1 MATAI
6 PRVEDGELRM
16 SLMEHLEELRKRLF
30 RVTIV
35 ALILGVASLVFA
47 KPIFGFLMKPV
58 LDALPA
64 DNRALVYTSG
74 IEEINVLMKVG
85 LYAGIFLTTPVILWQ
100 VWGFVSPGLY
110 ENERKLAAPFIVMG
124 TLAFLCGALF
134 CYKVLLPT
142 MFQFLLREG
151 DSAALETRLDTGK
164 LEEADALRYLALGDV
179 GRAGQMAKKANGELA
194 NTGEGQVD
202 IAGNV
207 VVPSQSVE
215 VLARIDGMGRLL
227 DASRMGVGNDK
238 LARAVLKRALDKRV
252 EAVTA
257 YGKGDF
263 VSASKALDDGAALLA
278 GASAQNAEDFKEL
291 WALEKGLA
299 SGKSRY
305 EAQAWTKPMLT
316 MKEQLSLV
324 LILLLIFGII
334 FELPIVMALLGLVG
348 LVKSSFLMKYQRHAF
363 VFCLIAAAILTP
375 TGDAL
380 NLALMAGPMLLCYE
394 IGVIAVWV
402 IEKRRPKQDPGA
414 AITPAK

>member
-1 MATAI
+1 
-6 PRVEDGELRM
+6 
-16 SLMEHLEELRKRLF
+16 MEHLEELRKRLF
-30 RVTIV
+30 RVTLV
-35 ALILGVASLVFA
+35 ALGLGVVSLIFA
-47 KPIFGFLMKPV
+47 RPIFGFLMKPV

-110 ENERKLAAPFIVMG
+110 ANERRLAAPFVVLG
-124 TLAFLCGALF
+124 TLAFLSGALF

-142 MFQFLLREG
+142 MFSFLLREG
-151 DSAALETRLDTGK
+151 DSAALETRLDTAR
-164 LEEADALRYLALGDV
+164 LEEADVLRFLALGDIERA
-179 GRAGQMAKKANGELA
+179 GRAAKKANAEL
-194 NTGEGQVD
+194 TVEGDGAVD
-202 IAGNV
+202 VAGQV
-207 VVPSQSVE
+207 VVPSLSVE
-215 VLARIDGMGRLL
+215 VLSRIDGMGRLI
-227 DASRMGVGNDK
+227 DAARMGVGNST
-238 LARAVLKRALDKRV
+238 LAKAVLKRALEKRI
-252 EAVTA
+252 EAVAA

-263 VSASKALDDGAALLA
+263 AGVSKALDDGAALLA
-278 GASAQNAEDFKEL
+278 GASPQNAEDFKEL

-324 LILLLIFGII
+324 LILLLIFGVI

-348 LVKSSFLMKYQRHAF
+348 LVKASFLMKYQRHAF

-394 IGVIAVWV
+394 IGVVAVWI
-402 IEKRRPKQDPGA
+402 IEKRRKPDPGA
-414 AITPAK
+414 AMTAAK